1 MQLNETSDGGYRN
14 IKKSPP
20 MEENNVRLRSS
31 KVLKIAES
39 FTNKDHELSK
49 FKRIRDPISE
59 DQNEGARCGA
69 EVSRVDPGSSKGLEK
84 EGGSHKHRKLTKFTR
99 DLGNVTSITRL
110 TDPSQ
115 SDSHPK
121 LQSFDSDSAN
131 SSSSSLV
138 SVNSKRQCGSVN
150 DGGKAVPGA
159 GAPASKGQSPAPGP
173 SSDRRVTGSSCKAL
187 RTAVAALYPFDDFIP
202 EKIGSGFFS
211 EVFKVNTNCSLFL
224 FIYKAHYS
232 FYVLYSQEKS
242 TDKQRAFVLTGYYL
256 IILYLFVFILLFNK
270 FYFFT
275 NCLHNS

>member
-1 MQLNETSDGGYRN
+1 MQLNETSDGGNRN

-20 MEENNVRLRSS
+20 TEENNVRLRSS

-49 FKRIRDPISE
+49 FKRNRDPINE
-59 DQNEGARCGA
+59 DHNEGARSGA
-69 EVSRVDPGSSKGLEK
+69 EGSRVDLGSAKGLDK
-84 EGGSHKHRKLTKFTR
+84 DGGSHKHRKLTKFTR
-99 DLGNVTSITRL
+99 DLGNIASVTRL
-110 TDPSQ
+110 TDPNQ
-115 SDSHPK
+115 SDSDPK

-150 DGGKAVPGA
+150 DGGKGIPAA
-159 GAPASKGQSPAPGP
+159 GAPASGAPAPGP

-211 EVFKVNTNCSLFL
+211 EVFKVNTNCS
-224 FIYKAHYS
+224 
-232 FYVLYSQEKS
+232 
-242 TDKQRAFVLTGYYL
+242 
-256 IILYLFVFILLFNK
+256 
-270 FYFFT
+270 
-275 NCLHNS
+275 

>member
-49 FKRIRDPISE
+49 FKRNRDPINE
-59 DQNEGARCGA
+59 DHNEGARSGA
-69 EVSRVDPGSSKGLEK
+69 EGSRLDPGSAKGVEK
-84 EGGSHKHRKLTKFTR
+84 EGGPHKHRKLTKFTR
-99 DLGNVTSITRL
+99 DLGTVASVTRL
-110 TDPSQ
+110 TDPSD
-115 SDSHPK
+115 SDPK

-150 DGGKAVPGA
+150 DGGKGAPGA
-159 GAPASKGQSPAPGP
+159 GSPASGGPVPAPGP

-211 EVFKVNTNCSLFL
+211 EVFKVITN
-224 FIYKAHYS
+224 
-232 FYVLYSQEKS
+232 
-242 TDKQRAFVLTGYYL
+242 
-256 IILYLFVFILLFNK
+256 LL
-270 FYFFT
+270 
-275 NCLHNS
+275 LQ